1 MSARTPTTHLIRH
14 QDLSEQEV
22 LDLLDLST
30 RIKKR
35 ANGFQLGGKS
45 VGLLFFRGSLRTRAS
60 FEAAMNQLGGNTINL
75 TASSDF
81 WDLESTSGSL
91 MDGRAPE
98 HVRDAAAVLSRY
110 VNALAIRPALSG
122 TS

>member
-1 MSARTPTTHLIRH
+1 
-14 QDLSEQEV
+14 
-22 LDLLDLST
+22 
-30 RIKKR
+30 
-35 ANGFQLGGKS
+35 
-45 VGLLFFRGSLRTRAS
+45 
-60 FEAAMNQLGGNTINL
+60 MNQLGGHTINL

-110 VNALAIRPALSG
+110 VSALAIRPALSG
-122 TS
+122 TSWATDRATRASRPGRATRKCR